1 MVHLKCTC
9 CCRQPSRT
17 AQHHGYHTTFHPAT
31 EVRCQEK
38 TRGGL
43 RYEVILGEAE
53 PKVQPPKKQQLS
65 PKNSMSVQDIEE
77 KLKAAEERR
86 QLLESNKMAALSAKM
101 SKIEE
106 ANRKRDEYNNQ
117 FITTTKEALDQ
128 KMGQHVEKREA
139 IITDLKSKMKD
150 HIENV
155 EKTRLTLEQQ
165 TDEVRTAIED
175 KLKTAS
181 QQRDDN
187 IKKMLERLKE
197 HEEQVQKVREQNTQ
211 RLQQLDA
218 AIQEKLGQART
229 RKEQIEQEQREK
241 LRNHLNK
248 SMEVKQFVEETVKAR
263 ISGVAAF
270 IEDKLATA
278 LLKREEQIRRK
289 SDIAKK
295 YVNMPPPSLNNF
307 CRIPDAGESV
317 HFVYNNICV

>member
-1 MVHLKCTC
+1 MADVAEIPTSAD
-9 CCRQPSRT
+9 P
-17 AQHHGYHTTFHPAT
+17 T

-43 RYEVILGEAE
+43 RYEVILGEPEA
-53 PKVQPPKKQQLS
+53 KVQPPKKQLS

-86 QLLESNKMAALSAKM
+86 QLLESTKMAALSAKM

-139 IITDLKSKMKD
+139 IITDLKTKMKD

-155 EKTRLTLEQQ
+155 EKTRLSLEQQ
-165 TDEVRTAIED
+165 TDEVRTAIEE

-197 HEEQVQKVREQNTQ
+197 HEEQVQKVREQNTV

-218 AIQEKLGQART
+218 AIQDKLGQART

-241 LRNHLNK
+241 LRNHV
-248 SMEVKQFVEETVKAR
+248 S
-263 ISGVAAF
+263 
-270 IEDKLATA
+270 TA
-278 LLKREEQIRRK
+278 PLR
-289 SDIAKK
+289 
-295 YVNMPPPSLNNF
+295 PPPRKLRF
-307 CRIPDAGESV
+307 R
-317 HFVYNNICV
+317 

>member
-1 MVHLKCTC
+1 MLIGLVRESVMQCFCHTC
-9 CCRQPSRT
+9 RAPT
-17 AQHHGYHTTFHPAT
+17 LPVAPT

-43 RYEVILGEAE
+43 RYEVILGEPEA
-53 PKVQPPKKQQLS
+53 KVQPPKKQLS

-86 QLLESNKMAALSAKM
+86 QLLESTKMAALSAKM

-117 FITTTKEALDQ
+117 FITATKETLDQ

-139 IITDLKSKMKD
+139 IITDLKTKMKD

-155 EKTRLTLEQQ
+155 EKTRLSLEQQ
-165 TDEVRTAIED
+165 TDEVRTAIEE

-197 HEEQVQKVREQNTQ
+197 HEEQVQKVREQNTV

-241 LRNHLNK
+241 LRNHV
-248 SMEVKQFVEETVKAR
+248 STASTFV
-263 ISGVAAF
+263 
-270 IEDKLATA
+270 
-278 LLKREEQIRRK
+278 RK
-289 SDIAKK
+289 
-295 YVNMPPPSLNNF
+295 V
-307 CRIPDAGESV
+307 
-317 HFVYNNICV
+317 